1 MTTTHT
7 EIMQATRNLHDQI
20 RNTRFGQA
28 QDIFDNP
35 TSFDPG
41 NHVFHDDARTGDE
54 VIEELIPHTQ
64 CLAFWLFFGC
74 AVRTPS
80 GS

>member
-20 RNTRFGQA
+20 SNTRFGQA

-35 TSFDPG
+35 TSFDPS
-41 NHVFHDDARTGDE
+41 NHVFHDDARTGDK
-54 VIEELIPHTQ
+54 VIEELLPHTQ